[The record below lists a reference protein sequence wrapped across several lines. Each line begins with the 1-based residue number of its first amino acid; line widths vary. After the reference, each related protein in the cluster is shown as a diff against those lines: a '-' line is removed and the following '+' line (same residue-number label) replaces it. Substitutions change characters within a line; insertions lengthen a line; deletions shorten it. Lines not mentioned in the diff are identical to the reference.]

1 MDHREH
7 YYAIARTRVLEQAK
21 RDFNAEALY
30 VEGFA
35 PHPEVDPSWAGRVPD
50 VASFVSNLEQELRV
64 LTISRSGSL
73 IIPQDCDI
81 GVMLTPELRSCLD
94 QWRKQ
99 WRYAAPTSP
108 ASAACAAS
116 TTETRVVD
124 PAPPPDHTFFKP
136 EAELL
141 EYFDVVKVVPCGTRQ
156 LVVVKVKGKE
166 FDPHGHDHSLW
177 VKNPSALLTLVLDK
191 DTDLCGCGAAN
202 LVVEGSEHCDP
213 HAPCSV
219 RWGLNR
225 VPSNDNPIN
234 ADQATIFYNT
244 KDSTDLR
251 MMSVA
256 AALKDMEE
264 YPRGSIFGFGTTVDG
279 RRRVLL
285 QPLKVL

>member
-1 MDHREH
+1 M
-7 YYAIARTRVLEQAK
+7 
-21 RDFNAEALY
+21 
-30 VEGFA
+30 
-35 PHPEVDPSWAGRVPD
+35 PD
-50 VASFVSNLEQELRV
+50 VASFVSNLERELRV

-124 PAPPPDHTFFKP
+124 PAPPPDHTTFKS

-166 FDPHGHDHSLW
+166 FDPYGHDHSVW
-177 VKNPSALLTLVLDK
+177 VKNPSAASALVLDK
-191 DTDLCGCGAAN
+191 DTDLCGCGLAS
-202 LVVEGSEHCDP
+202 LVVEGTDRFDP
-213 HAPCSV
+213 YAACSV
-219 RWGLNR
+219 RWGFHR
-225 VPSNDNPIN
+225 VPSNEGAIN
-234 ADQATIFYNT
+234 ADSASIFYQKKGAT
-244 KDSTDLR
+244 ELSMT
-251 MMSVA
+251 SVA
-256 AALKDMEE
+256 AALKDIEE
-264 YPRGSIFGFGTTVDG
+264 YPRGTIFGFCTTVDAKK
-279 RRRVLL
+279 RCLLKAQSVL
-285 QPLKVL
+285 

>member
-1 MDHREH
+1 M
-7 YYAIARTRVLEQAK
+7 
-21 RDFNAEALY
+21 
-30 VEGFA
+30 
-35 PHPEVDPSWAGRVPD
+35 
-50 VASFVSNLEQELRV
+50 ASFISNLQRELRV

-73 IIPQDCDI
+73 IMPKDGDI
-81 GVMLTPELRSCLD
+81 GVMLTPELRSHLD

-99 WRYAAPTSP
+99 WPDGAPTSP

-124 PAPPPDHTFFKP
+124 PAPPPDHTTFKS
-136 EAELL
+136 EAEPL

-166 FDPHGHDHSLW
+166 FDPHGHDHSVW
-177 VKNPSALLTLVLDK
+177 VKNPSAASALVLDK

-225 VPSNDNPIN
+225 APSNDNPIN
-234 ADQATIFYNT
+234 ADQATIFYQP

-279 RRRVLL
+279 RRRALLKPQSVL
-285 QPLKVL
+285 